1 MASRF
6 DSGLWVKDQNSFINV
21 YTLNEED
28 NLLKIKIFEFDN
40 DNQLRNITNA
50 KEAIYKG
57 NNIWELI
64 DVNQTLFN
72 SNSIE
77 NRIIQHLIGD
87 QYLIL
92 NY

>member
-6 DSGLWVKDQNSFINV
+6 DSGLWVKDQNSYINV

-28 NLLKIKIFEFDN
+28 NLLKVKIFEFDN

-57 NNIWELI
+57 NNIWQLI
-64 DVNQTLFN
+64 EVNQTLFH
-72 SNSIE
+72 SNNIE
-77 NRIIQHLIGD
+77 NRRVTNIKLEISS
-87 QYLIL
+87 
-92 NY
+92 